1 MRVNFPERSD
11 EAKSRL
17 DDLESSRSHAVRCLR
32 SPLGARGVDAVAAE
46 GDPR

>member
-32 SPLGARGVDAVAAE
+32 PPRGTRDFDAVAAE